1 MSIFATL
8 KNTYIMKS
16 KILVLLFVSFVTTVS
31 AQQDLYHLIVGTY
44 TNKCENK
51 GIYNFKFDVNS
62 GNSLLNGSTVNI
74 QNPSYLALSSD
85 NKHLYAVN
93 ESVATSTVT
102 SFSYDGKAGKMIVL
116 NRQATK
122 GADPCHVITD
132 DKNVITANYSGGNI
146 TVFFKN
152 ADGSLTDAKQVVQLS
167 GSGPNKERQ
176 EVSHM
181 HMVAFSSD
189 KKYVLAVDLG
199 ADKIYVYNY
208 NADASKDILTFK
220 SSVSVKSGAG
230 PRHLTFDEDGKYVY
244 VLNELDGG
252 LLTYSFVKGEL
263 TLVDDTSV
271 MARDYKGDFRSAAI
285 ALSPD
290 GKFLY
295 ATNRGEANTI
305 SIFKVLKNGKLEFKE
320 AVSTLGKGPRSFV
333 IDPTGSLLLVAN
345 QASNEVVVFRRD
357 KNTGSLTDT
366 EKRISVCEPVHLL
379 FEKRL

>member
-1 MSIFATL
+1 
-8 KNTYIMKS
+8 MKS
-16 KILVLLFVSFVTTVS
+16 KILALFFVSFFTTVQ
-31 AQQDLYHLIVGTY
+31 AQQDVYQLLVGTY

-51 GIYNFKFDVNS
+51 GIYNYKFDVNS
-62 GNSLLNGSTVNI
+62 GNSMLNGATVNI

-85 NKHLYAVN
+85 NKNLYAVN
-93 ESVATSTVT
+93 ESGATSTVT

-116 NRQATK
+116 NKQATK
-122 GADPCHVITD
+122 GADPCHIITD

-176 EVSHM
+176 EASHL
-181 HMVAFSSD
+181 HMVAFSPD
-189 KKYVLAVDLG
+189 FKYVLAVDLG

-208 NADASKDILTFK
+208 NADASKDILTFA
-220 SSVSVKSGAG
+220 SSVSVKPGGG
-230 PRHLTFDEDGKYVY
+230 PRHLIFDEEGKIVY

-252 LLTYSFVKGEL
+252 LLSYRFAKGAL
-263 TLVDDTSV
+263 TLVEDTSV
-271 MARDYKGDFRSAAI
+271 MPREYSGDFRSAEL

-305 SIFKVLKNGKLEFKE
+305 SVFKVLKNGKLELKE
-320 AVSTLGKGPRSFV
+320 TVSTLGKGPRSFV
-333 IDPTGSLLLVAN
+333 IDPTGNLLLVAN
-345 QASNEVVVFRRD
+345 QFSNEVVVFRRD

-366 EKRISVCEPVHLL
+366 EKRISICEPVYLL

>member
-1 MSIFATL
+1 
-8 KNTYIMKS
+8 MKIKALS
-16 KILVLLFVSFVTTVS
+16 FSFLFFFTAVQ
-31 AQQDLYHLIVGTY
+31 AQQNLYHLLVGTY

-51 GIYNFKFDVNS
+51 GVFNYKLEVNS
-62 GNSLLNGSTVNI
+62 GNSLLHGSTVNI
-74 QNPSYLALSSD
+74 QNPSFLALSSD

-93 ESVATSTVT
+93 ESGNSSTVT
-102 SFSYDGKAGKMIVL
+102 SFNYDGKAGKIIML
-116 NRQATK
+116 NKQATK
-122 GADPCHVITD
+122 GADPCYLITD
-132 DKNVITANYSGGNI
+132 DKNVITANYSGGSI

-152 ADGSLTDAKQVVQLS
+152 VDGSLTDAKQVVQLS

-176 EVSHM
+176 EASHL
-181 HMVAFSSD
+181 HMVAFSED
-189 KKYVLAVDLG
+189 HKYVLAVDLG

-220 SSVSVKSGAG
+220 GSVSMKPGAG
-230 PRHLTFDEDGKYVY
+230 PRHLTFSEDGKFVY

-252 LLTYSFVKGEL
+252 LLTYSFLKGEL
-263 TLVDDTSV
+263 ILLDDTSV
-271 MARDYKGDFRSAAI
+271 MPRDYTGDFRAAAI
-285 ALSPD
+285 LLSPD

-320 AVSTLGKGPRSFV
+320 TVSTLGKGPRSFV
-333 IDPTGSLLLVAN
+333 IDPTGNLLLVAN
-345 QASNEVVVFRRD
+345 QFSNEVVIFKRD
-357 KNTGSLTDT
+357 KETGSLTDS

>member
-1 MSIFATL
+1 MRIFAIL
-8 KNTYIMKS
+8 YQNNEYFRDSKNTHIMKS

-93 ESVATSTVT
+93 ESGATSTVT

-176 EVSHM
+176 EASHM
-181 HMVAFSSD
+181 HMVAF
-189 KKYVLAVDLG
+189 
-199 ADKIYVYNY
+199 
-208 NADASKDILTFK
+208 
-220 SSVSVKSGAG
+220 
-230 PRHLTFDEDGKYVY
+230 
-244 VLNELDGG
+244 
-252 LLTYSFVKGEL
+252 
-263 TLVDDTSV
+263 
-271 MARDYKGDFRSAAI
+271 
-285 ALSPD
+285 
-290 GKFLY
+290 
-295 ATNRGEANTI
+295 
-305 SIFKVLKNGKLEFKE
+305 
-320 AVSTLGKGPRSFV
+320 
-333 IDPTGSLLLVAN
+333 
-345 QASNEVVVFRRD
+345 
-357 KNTGSLTDT
+357 
-366 EKRISVCEPVHLL
+366 
-379 FEKRL
+379 